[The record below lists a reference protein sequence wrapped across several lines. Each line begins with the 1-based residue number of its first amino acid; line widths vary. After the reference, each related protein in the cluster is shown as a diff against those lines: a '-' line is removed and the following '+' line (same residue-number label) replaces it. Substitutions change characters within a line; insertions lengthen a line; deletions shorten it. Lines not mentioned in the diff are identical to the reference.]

1 MKKFPMNRNNHNKKS
16 FSFNARSKR
25 LKVEGDFCSCRNFSL
40 LLPSTKDFKFKFS
53 FHSVFTLKELF
64 FLSLCS
70 TFRYF
75 PMKRMRMSR
84 DDDDDDGD
92 EVRNIELPKGIS
104 RGGLKDDVDVR
115 VLIRFQRNEAK
126 KREMR

>member
-1 MKKFPMNRNNHNKKS
+1 
-16 FSFNARSKR
+16 
-25 LKVEGDFCSCRNFSL
+25 
-40 LLPSTKDFKFKFS
+40 
-53 FHSVFTLKELF
+53 
-64 FLSLCS
+64 
-70 TFRYF
+70 
-75 PMKRMRMSR
+75 MKRMRMSR